1 MERFVWPPRSGSGP
15 DEPAVAKEAGAPVEP
30 RPARPRPSSLAL
42 RDPEAPA
49 SSAPG
54 TLLAIERAWLGLVS
68 PPCGVRVR
76 EAGWSPDG
84 AGSYCD
90 RCGSTLAPLEGCTPD
105 GCLSCRG
112 KRLAWARAARLGA
125 YEGVLRTLIREAK
138 FDSQR
143 RTARWLGERL
153 GERLAA
159 AEGLGGF
166 VLVPVPMSFRRRMT
180 RGIDHAM
187 EIARGVA
194 AATGLAVEPML
205 WRKHRPVQTGQAPS
219 ARIRNVAGAFGLRRG
234 FAPRRVVLVDDVRT
248 TGATLTAAARA
259 LGRPPVD
266 VWAATVAVTERGREK
281 WDDRSPPDA

>member
-1 MERFVWPPRSGSGP
+1 MERFVWPPKGGSGP
-15 DEPAVAKEAGAPVEP
+15 TKPAVANEADVPVELRAGQQGPPAPMP
-30 RPARPRPSSLAL
+30 RA
-42 RDPEAPA
+42 PEAPRA
-49 SSAPG
+49 STPG
-54 TLLAIERAWLGLVS
+54 RLLAIERAWLGLIS
-68 PPCGVRVR
+68 PPCEVRVR
-76 EAGWSPDG
+76 ESGWSPDG
-84 AGSYCD
+84 AGAYCD
-90 RCGSTLAPLEGCTPD
+90 RCGSTLAPFEAPAPD
-105 GCLSCRG
+105 GCPNCRG

-143 RTARWLGERL
+143 RTAHWLGRRL

-159 AEGLGGF
+159 VEGMGGF
-166 VLVPVPMSFRRRMT
+166 VLVPVPMSFRRRVT

-234 FAPRRVVLVDDVRT
+234 FSPRRVVLVDDVRT

-259 LGRPPVD
+259 LGIPPVD
-266 VWAATVAVTERGREK
+266 VLAATVAVTERGREK